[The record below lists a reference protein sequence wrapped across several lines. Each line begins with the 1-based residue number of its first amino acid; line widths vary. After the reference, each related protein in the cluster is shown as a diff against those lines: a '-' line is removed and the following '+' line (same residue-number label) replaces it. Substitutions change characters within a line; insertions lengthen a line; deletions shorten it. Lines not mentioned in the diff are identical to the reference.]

1 MPDVE
6 SITKELRNLRDD
18 INQRHAE
25 NKERMDR
32 FNTDLNAGFA
42 NVRTEMQTQNG
53 RVGRSETKIAV
64 IENNLVPL
72 QRAIYGVIGLMG
84 AGFVGAV
91 MAIVFGHH

>member
-1 MPDVE
+1 MPDLE
-6 SITKELRNLRDD
+6 SITKELRNLRED
-18 INQRHAE
+18 INARHSE

-32 FNTDLNAGFA
+32 FTVDLNSGFQK
-42 NVRTEMQTQNG
+42 VREEMQVQNG

-64 IENNLVPL
+64 IENNLIPL

-91 MAIVFGHH
+91 MAIVFGHN